1 MRISVLLLGLA
12 LTASSIACSGDS
24 TGVGTGTNPNPTNP
38 TAPTVR
44 PTLPSNY
51 TATGR
56 AAAGDVAVQLFE
68 WGWADVA
75 RECELRLG
83 PMGYKAALVSPPQEH
98 ITGGPWWT
106 RYQPVSYSLAQ
117 NRSGTRTQFVDMVS
131 RCAAVN
137 VDIYVD
143 AVINHMTAGSGTG
156 SNGTVYTKYAYPG
169 LYNSGDFHSA
179 CGINDWDNPA
189 QVQDCELVG
198 LSDLATGSASVQQ
211 KIVAYLAELVDL
223 GVRGFR
229 IDAAKHI
236 QPVQLDSIVTK
247 LNRAAEASGDAKPY
261 IFLEIIDMGGSGVRA
276 TQYYG
281 VGFQGGSGSDVSEF
295 KFRGIGDKFQ
305 GVGGQKV
312 AELASFSPGIWGLI
326 PTDKGMS
333 FIQNHDTQRTGGLR
347 WSDGDMARIANVF
360 MLAEPYGY
368 PMIMSG
374 YSFNATSG
382 AGRDA
387 GPPPNTGTP
396 AGQTCTTDLATA
408 PVGVWLCEH
417 RDPWLAQMMRF
428 RKAVIST
435 ARTNNWDN
443 GSHAVAFSRGN
454 MGFVIINNATA
465 PITVT
470 IQTGLAAGTYCDL
483 LSGGEVASAC
493 VGTSHVVATDGRSE
507 VTVGARRAVVLLQ
520 GDQL

>member
-1 MRISVLLLGLA
+1 M
-12 LTASSIACSGDS
+12 ASSVACSGDS
-24 TGVGTGTNPNPTNP
+24 TGLGTGVNPNPTNP
-38 TAPTVR
+38 TTPTVR
-44 PTLPSNY
+44 PTLPTNY
-51 TATGR
+51 VATGR

-68 WGWADVA
+68 WGWQDVA
-75 RECELRLG
+75 RECELYLG

-98 ITGGPWWT
+98 IAGGAWWT

-117 NRSGTRTQFVDMVS
+117 NRSGTREQFIDMVS
-131 RCAAVN
+131 RCRAVN

-143 AVINHMTAGSGTG
+143 AVINHMTGGNGTG
-156 SNGTVYTKYAYPG
+156 SNGTIYTKYSYPG
-169 LYNSGDFHSA
+169 LYNSGDFHPA
-179 CGINDWDNPA
+179 CGITDWDNAA

-198 LSDLATGSASVQQ
+198 LSDLATGNASVQQ
-211 KIVAYLAELVDL
+211 KIVTYLAELVDL

-247 LNRAAEASGDAKPY
+247 LNRAAAASGDPLPY
-261 IFLEIIDMGGSGVRA
+261 IFLEIIDMGGGGVRA
-276 TQYYG
+276 THYYG

-312 AELASFSPGIWGLI
+312 AELSSFSPGNWGLI
-326 PTDKGMS
+326 PSDKGMS
-333 FIQNHDTQRTGGLR
+333 FIQNHDTQRSGGLR
-347 WSDGDMARIANVF
+347 WTDGNMARLADVF
-360 MLAEPYGY
+360 MLADPYGY

-374 YSFNATSG
+374 YSFNPLSG
-382 AGRDA
+382 SGRDA

-396 AGQTCTTDLATA
+396 AGQTCATNLVTA

-417 RDPWLAQMMRF
+417 RDPWLAQMLRF
-428 RKAVIST
+428 RKAVVGT

-443 GSHAVAFSRGN
+443 GTQAVAFSRGN

-470 IQTGLAAGTYCDL
+470 VQTGLAAGTYCDL
-483 LSGGEVASAC
+483 LTGGKVSGVCS
-493 VGTSHVVATDGRSE
+493 GTSHLVAADGRSE
-507 VTVGARRAVVLLQ
+507 LTVGARNGVVLLQ
-520 GDQL
+520 GDQP

>member
-12 LTASSIACSGDS
+12 LTASSIACGGDS

-38 TAPTVR
+38 ITPTVR